1 MGKHDHIKIDIDRL
15 MNMHNYFNRL
25 DGTKSETAKEIINE
39 IERQVLT
46 LINPDATGVQPHGN
60 KSEIR

>member
-1 MGKHDHIKIDIDRL
+1 MPKHSTPATLNFETLINI
-15 MNMHNYFNRL
+15 HNYFNRL

-39 IERQVLT
+39 IETRIISQ
-46 LINPDATGVQPHGN
+46 IKSNPTGTQSHG

>member
-1 MGKHDHIKIDIDRL
+1 MAKHSHSNIDIDRL
-15 MNMHNYFNRL
+15 MHMHNYFNRL

-39 IERQVLT
+39 IEKQVLT
-46 LINPDATGVQPHGN
+46 QIRTNPIGVQTHG

>member
-1 MGKHDHIKIDIDRL
+1 MAKHDQPDTNIDRL
-15 MNMHNYFNRL
+15 LTMHNYFNRL

-39 IERQVLT
+39 IEKQVLT
-46 LINPDATGVQPHGN
+46 HINPNATGVQPHG